1 MLTGITSLSTNYTPI
16 TLLLYNRAFIKLNI
30 NMVKFEKALSDIE
43 TAIEVN
49 NDYDNIW
56 YLSLKAY

>member
-1 MLTGITSLSTNYTPI
+1 MLTGITSLSTNYI
-16 TLLLYNRAFIKLNI
+16 ALLLYNRAFIKLNI

-56 YLSLKAY
+56 YLSLKAYRS